1 MKFNPA
7 IASTARRTLT
17 SRSAADVIGARSPAR
32 AVVRMAPVPMALLSL
47 ALLSGCSMLGIQR
60 DAVAD
65 YRGQAARTAPLEVP
79 PDLSQL
85 ARDNRFQPQGS
96 VVSASQQSQQSQ
108 QQRVGGVALQPVLT
122 QSLGD
127 LRVERAGTQ
136 RWLVVPTPPEQLWPE
151 LRSFWEQ
158 NGFTLT
164 TDNAVAGVMETN
176 WSENRAKLPGDVV
189 RNALATALGR
199 VFDTGERDQYRTR
212 VERSATGGS
221 EVHIAHRGVE
231 EVDANKERDSTLWRP
246 RPSDPSLE
254 AEFLARLMVRLGG
267 SVAPPA
273 QATAALQTARGTI
286 AAAPEAPSRARLVA
300 DQPAATLELD
310 DDFNR
315 AWRRVGMAL
324 DRGGFSIEDRD
335 RAGGLYYIRYIDPAK
350 SGQDEPNF
358 FQRLFSR
365 DSGPAGP
372 VRYRVALKTDAGK
385 TRLSVQ
391 TSTGEPEKGEDAQ
404 RIATQL
410 LTELR

>member
-7 IASTARRTLT
+7 TATTARRTPT
-17 SRSAADVIGARSPAR
+17 GRSARSPGR
-32 AVVRMAPVPMALLSL
+32 AAVPMALLSM
-47 ALLSGCSMLGIQR
+47 ALLSGCGMLGIER
-60 DAVAD
+60 NAVAD

-85 ARDNRFQPQGS
+85 ARENRFQPQGG
-96 VVSASQQSQQSQ
+96 VVSASQQSQQP
-108 QQRVGGVALQPVLT
+108 RAGGVALQPVLT
-122 QSLGD
+122 QSLGE
-127 LRVERAGTQ
+127 LRVERAGSQ

-176 WSENRAKLPGDVV
+176 WSENRAKLSGDVV

-212 VERSATGGS
+212 VERSPTGGS
-221 EVHIAHRGVE
+221 EVYIAHRGVE
-231 EVDANKERDSTLWRP
+231 EVDANKERDSTVWRP

-267 SVAPPA
+267 PAAEPA
-273 QATAALQTARGTI
+273 QASAALQTARGTV
-286 AAAPEAPSRARLVA
+286 AAAPEAPTRARLVA

-310 DDFNR
+310 EDFNR

-365 DSGPAGP
+365 DSGPAGT

-385 TRLSVQ
+385 TRLAVQ
-391 TSTGEPEKGEDAQ
+391 TSTGQPEKGPDAQ
-404 RIATQL
+404 RIVTQL